1 MGLVV
6 FCDAAAAA
14 RLVSGPSSPLSD
26 AALQRAY
33 DEHHT
38 RLSDAE
44 APNHPTTS
52 TTVYWINTSTNR
64 PTMDHINTLSQVSN
78 IQKPRTYI
86 HHMI

>member
-1 MGLVV
+1 VGRVV

-14 RLVSGPSSPLSD
+14 AHLVAGPSSPLSD

-38 RLSDAE
+38 RLFDAE

-52 TTVYWINTSTNR
+52 TTIY
-64 PTMDHINTLSQVSN
+64 
-78 IQKPRTYI
+78 
-86 HHMI
+86 